1 MHVRVIG
8 YNELRELAADLPDGL
23 LELDADATVRT
34 ALLNLAAPESDLV
47 LFVNG
52 RGANLDTRLKEGD
65 TLVVFSP
72 IAGG

>member
-8 YNELRELAADLPDGL
+8 YNELRELAADLSDGL

-34 ALLNLAAPESDLV
+34 ALANLAAPERDLV

>member
-65 TLVVFSP
+65 TIVVFSP

>member
-1 MHVRVIG
+1 MHIRVIG
-8 YNELRELAADLPDGL
+8 YNELKELAADLPDGL

-34 ALLNLAAPESDLV
+34 ALSNLATSESDLV

-52 RGANLDTRLKEGD
+52 RAAGLDTRLKDGD
-65 TLVVFSP
+65 TLVVFAP